1 MTNEERETHLSMT
14 ADDRSIWIV
23 FSDDPVM
30 MRRLD
35 AIAEFVRNVGEGK
48 EYRLRADQL
57 TLRKRK
63 RQLSEAH
70 KAQLADRMRRLRKN
84 TGTAVAK

>member
-14 ADDRSIWIV
+14 ADDRSIWLV
-23 FSDDPVM
+23 FSDDPYW

-48 EYRLRADQL
+48 EYRLRSDQL
-57 TLRKRK
+57 TLRKGK

-70 KAQLADRMRRLRKN
+70 KAQLAKRLAAMRNPL
-84 TGTAVAK
+84 

>member
-1 MTNEERETHLSMT
+1 MSNEERETCLNMT
-14 ADDRSIWIV
+14 ANDRNVWTV

-35 AIAEFVRNVGEGK
+35 GIAEFVRMVGAGK
-48 EYRLRADQL
+48 EYRLRADQI
-57 TLRKRK
+57 TFRKGK

-70 KAQLADRMRRLRKN
+70 RAQLADRMRQLRGN
-84 TGTAVAK
+84 TVTTVAK

>member
-57 TLRKRK
+57 TLRRGK
-63 RQLSEAH
+63 RQLSEAQRA
-70 KAQLADRMRRLRKN
+70 KLAKRLAAMRNPL
-84 TGTAVAK
+84 